1 MTNESKKYP
10 LRVAKY
16 IAQSGIASRR
26 QAEKMIYD
34 KRVEVNGD
42 IIESPALNINKSS
55 IVKVDGEEIFKQKKL
70 RVWILFKPNGIIVT
84 SKDNKNRKTIY
95 DILPKNFRNLIT
107 SGRLDINSEGLI
119 LLTNSGEFSR
129 YLELPI
135 NNFKREYK
143 VRVHGKVDVKKIE
156 SIEKGVTIDG
166 INYSAIKITQGK
178 KTNTNS
184 WLSIVLRE
192 GKNREIRKICNY
204 INLNVNRLLRVAY
217 GPFKLND
224 MKRGELKEV
233 PEIFLRKNFKSHFQL

>member
-70 RVWILFKPNGIIVT
+70 RVWILFKPIGIIVT

-95 DILPKNFRNLIT
+95 DILPNNFRNLIT
-107 SGRLDINSEGLI
+107 IGRLDINSEGLI

-135 NNFKREYK
+135 NNFEREYK

-166 INYSAIKITQGK
+166 INYSAIKISQGK

-184 WLSIVLRE
+184 WLSVVLRE

-204 INLNVNRLLRVAY
+204 IDLNVNRLLRVAY